1 VKGLCFEEIQKQIN
15 VVTKSSIDQSNNSG
29 PNTTSLKSSIIT
41 SINQP
46 IAVKWSSNEV
56 LNWMNEKSI
65 SPYLIKKLK
74 VCDGELL
81 FHLFNDYNTM
91 PNFFY
96 QQFLNES
103 NSNNLDYIDLARFTL
118 ELKKL
123 FQS

>member
-1 VKGLCFEEIQKQIN
+1 MKGLCFEEIQKQIN